1 MEEERKKDYKQYLII
16 APVRYRGELDRF
28 VRANYYESSI
38 LRWIGDANQKNG
50 LVFDDG
56 EEIKEF
62 QEEVSAFA
70 RELYQK
76 KYKKEETK

>member
-1 MEEERKKDYKQYLII
+1 MEEERRKDYKQYLII
-16 APVRYRGELDRF
+16 APVRCRGELDRF
-28 VRANYYESSI
+28 VNESP
-38 LRWIGDANQKNG
+38 LFEWIRDANQKNG

-62 QEEVSAFA
+62 REEVSAFA

-76 KYKKEETK
+76 KYKKEEAK